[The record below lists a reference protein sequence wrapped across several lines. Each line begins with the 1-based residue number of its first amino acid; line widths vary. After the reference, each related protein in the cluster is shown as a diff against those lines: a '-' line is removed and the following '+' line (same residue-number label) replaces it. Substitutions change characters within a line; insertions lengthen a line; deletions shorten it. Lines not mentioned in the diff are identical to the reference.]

1 MDANKP
7 TVVLTDLEKT
17 VDAKILTQYLT
28 VSKALQNIVKFTHA
42 NDKFLLQFVTQKDA
56 DAFIWE
62 RAFKEQI
69 IARKL
74 NLYPA
79 LFDEEDT
86 RPLPFSLNGV
96 NKDNLRTCF

>member
-1 MDANKP
+1 MDANSP

-28 VSKALQNIVKFTHA
+28 LSKALQNIVKFTHT

-62 RAFKEQI
+62 RSFKEQI

-79 LFDEEDT
+79 LFDEEGNS
-86 RPLPFSLNGV
+86 PLAFSINGV
-96 NKDNLRTCF
+96 DKDNLRTCF